1 MNQSSTL
8 RRLLSAFALLCATSV
23 MAFAQTASTSAPN
36 PKMPHPKMND
46 EDRAKA
52 LKWLDESYA
61 QTIAAVEKLSD
72 AQWSFKSAP
81 EKWSVGE
88 VFEHIM
94 MAESLLFGQ
103 VEKALAAPIREDWVE
118 KTKGKT
124 EFLERVMVKRQGKA
138 QAPESIVPSG
148 KIARAELMVKLKEA
162 RAQTRKFAVETK
174 AELNSHTTDHIFP
187 VFNTL
192 SAYQWLVYIPLH
204 NLRHNQQIEEVKAHA
219 NFPKQ

>member
-1 MNQSSTL
+1 MKK
-8 RRLLSAFALLCATSV
+8 LLAFFSLCCALCMSAL
-23 MAFAQTASTSAPN
+23 AQTPN
-36 PKMPHPKMND
+36 TKMTD

-52 LKWLDESYA
+52 LKWMDESYA

-81 EKWSVGE
+81 EKWSIAECV
-88 VFEHIM
+88 EHIM
-94 MAESLLFGQ
+94 LAEGTLFAQ
-103 VEKALAAPIREDWVE
+103 MEKALAAEVRADWAE

-124 EFLERVMVKRQGKA
+124 DFIERVMVKRQGKA

-148 KIARAELMVKLKEA
+148 KLKRAELMAKLKEA
-162 RAQTRKFAVETK
+162 RARTRKFTTDTK
-174 AELNSHTTDHIFP
+174 ADLHAHTTDHPFP

-204 NLRHNQQIEEVKAHA
+204 NFRHNQQIEEVKAHA